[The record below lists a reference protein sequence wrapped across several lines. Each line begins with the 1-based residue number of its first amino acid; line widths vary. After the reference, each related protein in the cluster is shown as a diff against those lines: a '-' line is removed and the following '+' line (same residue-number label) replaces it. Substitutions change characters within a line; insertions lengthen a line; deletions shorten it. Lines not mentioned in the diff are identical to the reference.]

1 MKSKDQAFLEKF
13 RVKESNI
20 LISLEN
26 FVATVF
32 STMFGLVSYSPH
44 Q

>member
-1 MKSKDQAFLEKF
+1 MNLKSKAFLEKF

-26 FVATVF
+26 SRATEF
-32 STMFGLVSYSPH
+32 SNMGWLGCNHFF
-44 Q
+44 